1 MVRGCIF
8 IKGYLYMKQTN
19 EPISGH
25 AATASEELHKPR
37 RGRPS
42 RADAPRMEQHLLDIA
57 CRLFVASGYDL
68 TTMDAIA
75 MEARV
80 SKRTLY
86 LRYPKKELLF
96 AAVVADHTA
105 RSFAAVEAVLERF
118 ASNPSL
124 SLRARLQM
132 LGHVFVEQAVN
143 PDTLSLDRSMATTA
157 QRFPELLDSLHRAG
171 YERATSIVQTLLS
184 EAGAKESAISAQA
197 FYSLLVLA
205 PIRERLRD
213 GKQQVPDVDR
223 VVDFITAGARIS
235 TT

>member
-132 LGHVFVEQAVN
+132 
-143 PDTLSLDRSMATTA
+143 
-157 QRFPELLDSLHRAG
+157 
-171 YERATSIVQTLLS
+171 
-184 EAGAKESAISAQA
+184 
-197 FYSLLVLA
+197 
-205 PIRERLRD
+205 
-213 GKQQVPDVDR
+213 
-223 VVDFITAGARIS
+223 
-235 TT
+235 

>member
-1 MVRGCIF
+1 
-8 IKGYLYMKQTN
+8 
-19 EPISGH
+19 
-25 AATASEELHKPR
+25 
-37 RGRPS
+37 
-42 RADAPRMEQHLLDIA
+42 
-57 CRLFVASGYDL
+57 
-68 TTMDAIA
+68 
-75 MEARV
+75 
-80 SKRTLY
+80 
-86 LRYPKKELLF
+86 
-96 AAVVADHTA
+96 
-105 RSFAAVEAVLERF
+105 
-118 ASNPSL
+118 
-124 SLRARLQM
+124 
-132 LGHVFVEQAVN
+132 
-143 PDTLSLDRSMATTA
+143 MATTA

>member
-1 MVRGCIF
+1 
-8 IKGYLYMKQTN
+8 MKQT
-19 EPISGH
+19 ISTGATLTD
-25 AATASEELHKPR
+25 AATPSDELRKPR
-37 RGRPS
+37 RGRPPL
-42 RADAPRMEQHLLDIA
+42 ADGPRLEQHLLDIA
-57 CRLFVASGYDL
+57 HRLFVANGYDV
-68 TTMDAIA
+68 TTMDSIA
-75 MEARV
+75 VEARV

-86 LRYPKKELLF
+86 LRYPRKELLF

-105 RSFAAVEAVLERF
+105 RSFAAVQAVLARF
-118 ASNPSL
+118 ESDPEL
-124 SLRARLQM
+124 DLRARLQM

-171 YERATSIVQTLLS
+171 YERATSIVQALLS
-184 EAGAKESAISAQA
+184 EAGAMESAISAQA

-223 VVDFITAGARIS
+223 VVDFITAGARIAP
-235 TT
+235 TC

>member
-1 MVRGCIF
+1 
-8 IKGYLYMKQTN
+8 MKQT
-19 EPISGH
+19 ISTGATLTD
-25 AATASEELHKPR
+25 AATPSDELRKPR

-42 RADAPRMEQHLLDIA
+42 LADAPRLEQHLLDIA
-57 CRLFVASGYDL
+57 HRLFVANGYDV
-68 TTMDAIA
+68 TTMDSIA
-75 MEARV
+75 VEARV

-86 LRYPKKELLF
+86 LRYPRKELLF
-96 AAVVADHTA
+96 AAVVTDHTA
-105 RSFAAVEAVLERF
+105 RSFAAVQAVLARF
-118 ASNPSL
+118 ESDPEL
-124 SLRARLQM
+124 DLRARLQM

-171 YERATSIVQTLLS
+171 YERATSIVQALLS
-184 EAGAKESAISAQA
+184 EAGAMESAISAQA

-223 VVDFITAGARIS
+223 VVDFITAGARIAA
-235 TT
+235 TC